1 MKTRLVILRCRH
13 GPHTL
18 MSSALPFV
26 TKVRNTVINWND
38 CYLYVHS
45 MQIRNEAVTGKLL
58 YTGATIRHCHM
69 FMLKRQ
75 KLILETVRKL
85 LKKTKLTE
93 EQSSEILTLR
103 HIDPF

>member
-1 MKTRLVILRCRH
+1 MSTRPGIVD
-13 GPHTL
+13 GL
-18 MSSALPFV
+18 MLHF
-26 TKVRNTVINWND
+26 
-38 CYLYVHS
+38 L
-45 MQIRNEAVTGKLL
+45 QIRNDAVIGKLL

-103 HIDPF
+103 QIDPF